1 MILGLLT
8 NVLLA
13 PVTGPI
19 YGVRFVLNALKT
31 QAETELE
38 GQEKHLQEELVA
50 LNMRMELGQISEPEF
65 EEQEATLLKKLRN
78 FRAGQ

>member
-1 MILGLLT
+1 MLLGLLT

-19 YGVRFVLNALKT
+19 HGVRFVLNALKK

-50 LNMRMELGQISEPEF
+50 LNMKMELGQIAEAEF
-65 EEQEATLLKKLRN
+65 EEQEASLLAKLKA
-78 FRAGQ
+78 FRAGR